1 MENETTQQKALNFFK
16 KADYE
21 NAAKEFLKLREELP
35 NDVAVDN
42 NIGLCYAKLG
52 RPDDAEKFYLD
63 ALKKD
68 CKSIQTYI
76 NLTDLYF
83 ARNDIA
89 KCIGLL
95 ETAVTIMPENI
106 VLMHYLA
113 RIYIEDVRYDEAF
126 DILYKLTEL
135 SPSNID
141 AYWDLGN
148 LSYETGDYEN
158 AVSCFEKVLE
168 KRDDN
173 PHIFFKT
180 GLAYEA
186 ANDIPKALS
195 NYLKAIA
202 ANNDFYPAY
211 KKAAIMFLAQNDL
224 EGAKEYFSDYLEFD
238 LPEEE
243 KSSVRKT
250 LENLK

>member
-1 MENETTQQKALNFFK
+1 M
-16 KADYE
+16 
-21 NAAKEFLKLREELP
+21 
-35 NDVAVDN
+35 
-42 NIGLCYAKLG
+42 
-52 RPDDAEKFYLD
+52 
-63 ALKKD
+63 
-68 CKSIQTYI
+68 
-76 NLTDLYF
+76 
-83 ARNDIA
+83 
-89 KCIGLL
+89 
-95 ETAVTIMPENI
+95 
-106 VLMHYLA
+106 
-113 RIYIEDVRYDEAF
+113 
-126 DILYKLTEL
+126 
-135 SPSNID
+135 
-141 AYWDLGN
+141 GN